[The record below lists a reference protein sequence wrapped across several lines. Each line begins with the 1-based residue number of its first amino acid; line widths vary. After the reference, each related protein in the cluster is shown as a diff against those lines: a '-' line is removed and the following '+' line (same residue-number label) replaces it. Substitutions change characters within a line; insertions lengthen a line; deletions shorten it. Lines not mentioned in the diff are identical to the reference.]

1 MEFLHLINGNNAIIF
16 LLLFTRISGVMAFF
30 PFFSYG
36 SISMKV
42 KAIFAFFITVFL
54 FSNATLGIHNFNI
67 ITLTL
72 AFISELFLGLISG
85 TILQI
90 IFAALGLAGQQISF
104 VMGFSLAS
112 SIDPM
117 TGVNSPVIGRF
128 ITLLALLIFLSF
140 NGHHLILIFLSKSI
154 GYISLG
160 GFYPD
165 ISLWHYISKSIA
177 NMFILGFVISFPI
190 IALSLLSDVIFGMLM
205 KTMPQFN
212 LLVVGFPIKITISFA
227 VLTVIL
233 SSIMYIFKREF
244 LEALQHLYILF

>member
-1 MEFLHLINGNNAIIF
+1 MELLHLIGGNNAIIF
-16 LLLFTRISGVMAFF
+16 LLLFTRVSGVMAFF
-30 PFFSYG
+30 PFYSYG
-36 SISMKV
+36 SIPV
-42 KAIFAFFITVFL
+42 GIKALFAFFITLFL
-54 FSNATLGIHNFNI
+54 FPNAVLDIQNFSVATLA
-67 ITLTL
+67 L
-72 AFISELFLGLISG
+72 AVVSELFLGLVGG
-85 TILQI
+85 TILQVV
-90 IFAALGLAGQQISF
+90 FGALGLAGEQISF

-128 ITLLALLIFLSF
+128 IMLLALLVFLAF
-140 NGHHLILIFLSKSI
+140 NGHHLILLFLSKSI
-154 GYISLG
+154 GYINLG

-165 ISLWHYISKSIA
+165 ISVWHYISKAVS

-212 LLVVGFPIKITISFA
+212 LLVVGFPIKIAISFM

-233 SSIMYIFKREF
+233 GSIMYIFKREF

>member
-16 LLLFTRISGVMAFF
+16 LLLFTRISGITAFF

-36 SISMKV
+36 SIPISI
-42 KAIFAFFITVFL
+42 KALFAFFITIFL
-54 FSNATLGIHNFNI
+54 FPNATLDIQNFDI
-67 ITLTL
+67 ITLSL
-72 AFISELFLGLISG
+72 AFVSELFLGVVAG
-85 TILQI
+85 MILQI
-90 IFAALGLAGQQISF
+90 IFGALGLAGEQISF

-128 ITLLALLIFLSF
+128 ITLLALLVLLAF

-154 GYISLG
+154 GYLSLG
-160 GFYPD
+160 GFYPH
-165 ISLWHYISKSIA
+165 ISVWNYISKAVA

-233 SSIMYIFKREF
+233 SSIMYIFKKEF
-244 LEALQHLYILF
+244 LEAINHLSILF

>member
-1 MEFLHLINGNNAIIF
+1 MNIKTL
-16 LLLFTRISGVMAFF
+16 
-30 PFFSYG
+30 
-36 SISMKV
+36 
-42 KAIFAFFITVFL
+42 FAFFVTIFL
-54 FSNATLGIHNFNI
+54 FPNATLQIQNFDI
-67 ITLTL
+67 ITLSL
-72 AFISELFLGLISG
+72 AFVSELFLGLVSG

-90 IFAALGLAGQQISF
+90 IFGALGVAGEQISF

-128 ITLLALLIFLSF
+128 IMLLALLILLAF
-140 NGHHLILIFLSKSI
+140 NGDHLILIFLSKSI

-165 ISLWHYISKSIA
+165 ISVWHYISKAVA
-177 NMFILGFVISFPI
+177 NMFVLGFVISFPI

-212 LLVVGFPIKITISFA
+212 LLVVGFPIKIAVSFMVLTA
-227 VLTVIL
+227 VLG
-233 SSIMYIFKREF
+233 SMMYIFKREF
-244 LEALQHLYILF
+244 LDALNHLYILF

>member
-16 LLLFTRISGVMAFF
+16 LLLFTRISGMMAFF
-30 PFFSYG
+30 PFYSYG
-36 SISMKV
+36 SIPMSI
-42 KAIFAFFITVFL
+42 KALFAFFITIFL
-54 FSNATLGIHNFNI
+54 FPNATLDIQNFDI
-67 ITLTL
+67 ITLSL
-72 AFISELFLGLISG
+72 AFVSELFLGLVGG

-90 IFAALGLAGQQISF
+90 IFGALGVAGEQISF

-128 ITLLALLIFLSF
+128 IMLLALLILLVF
-140 NGHHLILIFLSKSI
+140 NGHHLILIFLSKTI

-165 ISLWHYISKSIA
+165 ISVWHYISKAVA
-177 NMFILGFVISFPI
+177 NMFVLGFVISFPI

-212 LLVVGFPIKITISFA
+212 LLVVGFPIKIAISFM

-233 SSIMYIFKREF
+233 GSIMYIFKREF
-244 LEALQHLYILF
+244 LEAINHLSILF

>member
-1 MEFLHLINGNNAIIF
+1 MEFLHLINSNNAIIF
-16 LLLFTRISGVMAFF
+16 LLLFTRISGVTAFF
-30 PFFSYG
+30 PFYSYG
-36 SISMKV
+36 SIPVSI
-42 KAIFAFFITVFL
+42 KALFAFFITIFL
-54 FSNATLGIHNFNI
+54 FPNATLEIQNFDI
-67 ITLTL
+67 ITLSL
-72 AFISELFLGLISG
+72 AFVSELFLGLVGG

-90 IFAALGLAGQQISF
+90 IFGALGVAGEQISF

-128 ITLLALLIFLSF
+128 IMLLALLILLAF
-140 NGHHLILIFLSKSI
+140 NGHHLILIFLSKTI

-165 ISLWHYISKSIA
+165 ISVWHYISKAVA
-177 NMFILGFVISFPI
+177 NMFVLGFVISFPI

-212 LLVVGFPIKITISFA
+212 LLVVGFPIKIAISFMVLTA
-227 VLTVIL
+227 VLG
-233 SSIMYIFKREF
+233 SMMYIFKREF
-244 LEALQHLYILF
+244 LDALNHLYMLF